1 MPVMSDTTIRRFATA
16 LIGALVLASGAV
28 APAAAAN
35 KEQQQMMADLR
46 MLQEQSQIL
55 QNLVGQ
61 MMKQM
66 DDAVTKLNQ
75 RIDEQTNTT
84 RRSLADQ
91 KLVIDALT
99 NDLRVVREKVDDNNV
114 RIGSLGQEVE
124 SLRRAVQQINVPP
137 PAAVAGTDPAAAAAP
152 GALPQGTTPVGDPAQ
167 AAAGGGAPPAPVE
180 LPPNVP
186 VGASPQRIYDTAWGD
201 YAAGQYDLAISGFQA
216 YIMTA
221 PTSDMADNAQVFIG
235 NSYLQAGQNERAIE
249 AYDTAIRTYPNGDAV
264 PEAYFKKGL
273 ALLNTDQRDRA
284 REAFTY
290 VQKNFPDSAEGLLA
304 AQKLQDTP

>member
-1 MPVMSDTTIRRFATA
+1 MIDSTLHRFAIASLAA
-16 LIGALVLASGAV
+16 LALVAGTA

-55 QNLVGQ
+55 QNLIGS

-66 DDAVTKLNQ
+66 DEAVAKLNQ
-75 RIDEQTNTT
+75 RLDDQTNTT

-91 KLVIDALT
+91 KLVIDALS

-137 PAAVAGTDPAAAAAP
+137 PRTADQTASAAP
-152 GALPQGTTPVGDPAQ
+152 
-167 AAAGGGAPPAPVE
+167 AGIPPGVPAPVLPGVEPNQPAE
-180 LPPNVP
+180 LPPNIP

-201 YAAGQYDLAISGFQA
+201 YTAGQFDLAISGFQA

-235 NSYLQAGQNERAIE
+235 NSYLQDGQNQRAIE

-264 PEAYFKKGL
+264 PEAYYKKGL
-273 ALLNTDQRDRA
+273 ALLGLGDRDRA
-284 REAFTY
+284 RESFELVVRNY
-290 VQKNFPDSAEGLLA
+290 PDSPEAFLSK
-304 AQKLQDTP
+304 QKLQEATP